1 MAVPYRCP
9 MFIHFQV
16 RLPDILSLPLSTLA
30 HCGVKGESERVFEF
44 QRPVVVGS
52 SRSSFY
58 FQKILREGRNSAA
71 LHALRRQSYGEVAHP
86 PLPPSPSRPQLG
98 ATFREGKPKGSYRSG
113 VGMRLGVMT

>member
-1 MAVPYRCP
+1 